1 MLFIVIIINTENQL
15 NQLNEAIN
23 YKRLKHQKETDNR
36 ALLVYTQKEFFR
48 SLEDGLYL
56 FNAKGG
62 VEEHFILL
70 RVVNTTTRNEENIHI
85 TPLSGGYPITPT
97 LPLLPYQFPLK
108 SLRQQQHLLFQLH
121 VIESLIFYK

>member
-1 MLFIVIIINTENQL
+1 MLFIVIIINTESQL
-15 NQLNEAIN
+15 SQLNEEMN
-23 YKRLKHQKETDNR
+23 YKRLSYQKETDNR

-85 TPLSGGYPITPT
+85 TPLSGGYHITPT
-97 LPLLPYQFPLK
+97 CPLPQQFPLK
-108 SLRQQQHLLFQLH
+108 SLRQQQHLLSQLD
-121 VIESLIFYK
+121 VIDSLIFL

>member
-1 MLFIVIIINTENQL
+1 MLFIVIIINTESQL
-15 NQLNEAIN
+15 SQLNEEMN
-23 YKRLKHQKETDNR
+23 YKRLSYQKETDNR

-85 TPLSGGYPITPT
+85 TPLSGGYHITPT
-97 LPLLPYQFPLK
+97 RPLPQQFPLK
-108 SLRQQQHLLFQLH
+108 SLRQQPHLLSQLD
-121 VIESLIFYK
+121 VIDSLIFL

>member
-48 SLEDGLYL
+48 FQEDGLDL
-56 FNAKGG
+56 SHAKGG
-62 VEEHFILL
+62 IEEHFILL
-70 RVVNTTTRNEENIHI
+70 RVVNTTTRNEKNIHI

-121 VIESLIFYK
+121 MIEFLIFYK

>member
-1 MLFIVIIINTENQL
+1 MLFIVIIINTESQL
-15 NQLNEAIN
+15 SQLNEEMN
-23 YKRLKHQKETDNR
+23 YKRLSYQKETDNR

-85 TPLSGGYPITPT
+85 TPLSGGYHITPT
-97 LPLLPYQFPLK
+97 RPLPQQFPLK
-108 SLRQQQHLLFQLH
+108 SLRQQQHLLSQLD
-121 VIESLIFYK
+121 VIDSLIFL

>member
-1 MLFIVIIINTENQL
+1 MLFIVIIVNTESQL
-15 NQLNEAIN
+15 SQLNEEMN
-23 YKRLKHQKETDNR
+23 YKRLSYQKETDNR

-85 TPLSGGYPITPT
+85 TPLSGGYHITPT
-97 LPLLPYQFPLK
+97 RPLPQQFPLK
-108 SLRQQQHLLFQLH
+108 SLRQQQHLLSELD
-121 VIESLIFYK
+121 VIDSLIFL